1 MTARPTDSP
10 YLRALEDRVLIYD
23 GAMGT
28 SIQRFNLTPDDFGG
42 KALEGC
48 NDNLVLTRP
57 DVIQAIHE
65 SFLAVGCDVV
75 ETCTFQSTPRRLEE
89 WGLGD
94 KVRDINVAA
103 AKIARAAADK
113 HSTPD
118 KPRFVAAS
126 MGPTGMLP
134 SSSDPTLGNITY
146 EELARNFH
154 DQAQYLIE
162 GGVDLLLIETTQD
175 ILELKAAV
183 AGIEQ
188 LFKEIGR
195 RIPIQAQVT
204 LDVSGRMLLGTDIAS
219 AMTTLESL
227 GVDVIGLNCST
238 GPEHMREPIRYL
250 SENATLP
257 LSVIPNAGLPLNTG
271 VGEAVYP
278 LEPGPMAEA
287 LAEFVKD
294 FGVRI
299 VGGCCGTTPAHLEA
313 VVKAVH
319 EVEKKR
325 ATVGPRAEVGGN
337 GKRVRHHKVPRVSS
351 AMRAITLHQDP
362 PPLLVGE
369 RVNSQGSRKVKR
381 LLLADDYEGILE
393 VARDQ
398 VDSGAHVLD
407 VCVALTERADE
418 AEQMSKVVK
427 LLSMSVET
435 PLVIDSTEANVIEA
449 ALEHIP
455 GRGIVNSIN
464 MENGRK
470 RIDSVVPLVKKH
482 GAAVIALT
490 IDEVGMAKTR
500 ERKLEVAK
508 AIYTIVVDEYGL
520 APEDIIYDALTFTLA
535 TGDAEW
541 IDSGHETIEGIRLIK
556 RELPGVSTI
565 LGVSNVS
572 FGLTPEARA
581 VLNSVFLHHCVA
593 AGLDA
598 AIVNPAHITPYAEIS
613 EVERELAN
621 DLVFNKRPDAL
632 QRFIEYF
639 SKEEGAEKTEA
650 AEKADPTAGMS
661 PEQVIHWMILHRK
674 KEGIEDRLDAAGV
687 RENPVRVLNEV
698 LLPAMKEVGDKFGA
712 GELIL
717 PFVLQSAEVM
727 KKAVKHLEQF
737 LEKAEG
743 YTKGKVV
750 LATVYGD
757 VHDIGK
763 SLVNTILSNNGY
775 TVYDLGKQVPVN
787 TILEKAVEVE
797 ADAIGLSA
805 LLVSTSKQMPLAVK
819 ELDKRGMKIPVLI
832 GGAAI
837 NRRFGRRALFVEDE
851 REYDAGVFYCKD
863 AFEGLETMDKLQD
876 PASRE
881 DFIATNLE
889 TARTDVFL
897 RSTVGKEISSGDS
910 GGERSDVAADN
921 LVPASPFWGTRVLRD
936 IPIDEVF
943 ELLDLDELYRLQWGA
958 RGSGEKYDDTIR
970 NEFEPALER
979 LKKDAKANGWVKP
992 QAVYGYFPAQSLG
1005 NDVIIYDPAAYSSDG
1020 GSLREIAR
1028 FHFPRMVGRE
1038 RLCLADYIRST
1049 ESGDVDVVPIQI
1061 VTVGKEA
1068 TLHFE
1073 KLQGNNEYT
1082 EAFYSHGLAVEAA
1095 EAVAEWMH
1103 RRIKKELGIEAPH
1116 KFEDDQPARGGKR
1129 YSWGY
1134 GACPDLDDHA
1144 VAFKLLPAKEA
1155 LGMDLTE
1162 SFQILPEQSTAAII
1176 IHHPEAKYY
1185 AVRGQVDD
1193 AGARAESANAAAYA
1207 KGASA
1212 SKDDNAA
1219 ILKNAATEESDT
1231 VDEAAALERAESGEI
1246 SLAEARNDT

>member
-1 MTARPTDSP
+1 MSDKTARPQ
-10 YLRALEDRVLIYD
+10 YLDALDKRVLIYD

-28 SIQRFNLTPDDFGG
+28 NIQRYNLTPEDFGG

-48 NDNLVLTRP
+48 NDNLVRTRP

-75 ETCTFQSTPRRLEE
+75 ETCTFQSTPRRLNE

-94 KVRDINVAA
+94 KTQEINVNAA
-103 AKIARAAADK
+103 RLARAACDK
-113 HSTPD
+113 YSTPER
-118 KPRFVAAS
+118 PRFVAGS

-134 SSSDPTLGNITY
+134 SSSDPVLSQITY
-146 EELARNFH
+146 SELSENFYT
-154 DQAQYLIE
+154 QAKYLVE
-162 GGVDLLLIETTQD
+162 GGVDVLLIETSQD
-175 ILELKAAV
+175 ILEVKAAV
-183 AGIEQ
+183 AGIER
-188 LFKEIGR
+188 LFVELGR
-195 RIPIQAQVT
+195 RVPLQAQVT

-219 AMTTLESL
+219 AMTTLEAL

-250 SENATLP
+250 AEHATLP

-278 LEPGPMAEA
+278 LEPKPMADA
-287 LAEFVKD
+287 LSEFVRD

-299 VGGCCGTTPAHLEA
+299 VGGCCGTTPEHLSAIVGA
-313 VVKAVH
+313 VRKAEH
-319 EVEKKR
+319 SAAKASAR
-325 ATVGPRAEVGGN
+325 TVG
-337 GKRVRHHKVPRVSS
+337 HVPRVSS

-470 RIDSVVPLVKKH
+470 RIDAVVPLVKKH

-490 IDEVGMAKTR
+490 IDEIGMAKTR
-500 ERKLEVAK
+500 ERKLEIARK
-508 AIYTIVVDEYGL
+508 IYDIVVGEYGL
-520 APEDIIYDALTFTLA
+520 SPEDIIYDALTFTLA

-572 FGLTPEARA
+572 FGLTLEARS
-581 VLNSVFLHHCVA
+581 VLNSVFLHHCVQ

-598 AIVNPAHITPYAEIS
+598 AIVNPAHIRPYAEIS
-613 EVERELAN
+613 QEERTMAD

-632 QRFIEYF
+632 QKFIEYF
-639 SKEEGAEKTEA
+639 SAVGATASDNTVEKE
-650 AEKADPTAGMS
+650 DPTAGMT
-661 PEQVIHWMILHRK
+661 PDQKIHWMILHRK
-674 KEGIEDRLDAAGV
+674 KEGIELVLDEAGV
-687 RENPVRVLNEV
+687 REKPVRVLNEV

-775 TVYDLGKQVPVN
+775 TVFDLGKQVPVN
-787 TILEKAVEVE
+787 TILDKAVEVG

-805 LLVSTSKQMPLAVK
+805 LLVSTSKQMPLCVQ
-819 ELDKRGMKIPVLI
+819 ELDKRAMKIPVLI

-837 NRRFGRRALFVEDE
+837 NRRFGRRALFVDGE
-851 REYDAGVFYCKD
+851 RPYDSGVFYCKD
-863 AFEGLETMDKLQD
+863 AFEGLETMDRLQEPD
-876 PASRE
+876 ARE
-881 DFIATNLE
+881 SYVAANLDA
-889 TARTDVFL
+889 ARNDIFL
-897 RSTVGKEISSGDS
+897 NTGVGKDIAAGTTDET
-910 GGERSDVAADN
+910 RSDVAAN
-921 LVPASPFWGTRVLRD
+921 NPVPTPPFWGTRVLRD
-936 IPIDEVF
+936 IPLDEVF

-958 RGSGEKYDDTIR
+958 RGSGDQYKATVK
-970 NEFEPALER
+970 NEFEPTLAR
-979 LKKDAKANGWVKP
+979 LKEDAKKRGWLKP
-992 QAVYGYFPAQSLG
+992 QIAYGYFPVQSLG
-1005 NDVIIYDPAAYSSDG
+1005 NEIIVYDPAAYSSSA

-1028 FHFPRMVGRE
+1028 FRFPRMVGRE
-1038 RLCLADYIRST
+1038 RLCLADYVRATS
-1049 ESGDVDVVPIQI
+1049 SDVIDVLPLQI
-1061 VTVGKEA
+1061 VTVGEEA
-1068 TLHFE
+1068 SKRFE
-1073 KLQGNNEYT
+1073 ELQSANEYG
-1082 EAFYSHGLAVEAA
+1082 EAFYVHGLGVETA
-1095 EAVAEWMH
+1095 EALAEWSH
-1103 RRIKKELGIEAPH
+1103 RRIKSELGMPT
-1116 KFEDDQPARGGKR
+1116 GKR

-1134 GACPDLDDHA
+1134 GACPDLEDHA
-1144 VAFKLLPAKEA
+1144 VVFKLLPADA
-1155 LGMDLTE
+1155 LGMELTE
-1162 SFQILPEQSTAAII
+1162 SFQIIPEQSTAAVI

-1185 AVRGQVDD
+1185 AVRGV
-1193 AGARAESANAAAYA
+1193 
-1207 KGASA
+1207 
-1212 SKDDNAA
+1212 
-1219 ILKNAATEESDT
+1219 
-1231 VDEAAALERAESGEI
+1231 VDETGQPRK
-1246 SLAEARNDT
+1246 AEAAGV

>member
-1 MTARPTDSP
+1 MSERTTKSP
-10 YLRALEDRVLIYD
+10 YLEAIDRRVLVYD

-28 SIQRFNLTPDDFGG
+28 NIQRYNLTPEDFGG

-48 NDNLVLTRP
+48 NDHLVLTRP

-65 SFLAVGCDVV
+65 SFLAVGCDVI

-89 WGLGD
+89 WGIGE
-94 KVRDINVAA
+94 KTRDVNLAA
-103 AKIARAAADK
+103 ARIARAAADK
-113 HSTPD
+113 YSTPD
-118 KPRFVAAS
+118 RPRFVAAS
-126 MGPTGMLP
+126 LGPTGMLP
-134 SSSDPTLGNITY
+134 SSSDPALSQITFT
-146 EELARNFH
+146 ELSENYYQQSKF
-154 DQAQYLIE
+154 LVE
-162 GGVDLLLIETTQD
+162 GGVDLLLIETSQD
-175 ILELKAAV
+175 ILEVKAAV
-183 AGIEQ
+183 AGIER
-188 LFKEIGR
+188 LFAELGR

-227 GVDVIGLNCST
+227 KVDVIGLNCST

-250 SENATLP
+250 AEHATVP

-271 VGEAVYP
+271 TGDAIYP
-278 LEPGPMAEA
+278 LEPEPMARA
-287 LAEFVKD
+287 LSEFVRD
-294 FGVRI
+294 FGVRV
-299 VGGCCGTTPAHLEA
+299 VGGCCGTTPEHLSAIVEA
-313 VVKAVH
+313 VREA
-319 EVEKKR
+319 EKTPK
-325 ATVGPRAEVGGN
+325 PRPQVQN
-337 GKRVRHHKVPRVSS
+337 VPRVSS

-393 VARDQ
+393 VAREQ

-435 PLVIDSTEANVIEA
+435 PIVIDSTEADVIEK

-470 RIDSVVPLVKKH
+470 RIEAVLPLVKKH

-490 IDEVGMAKTR
+490 IDEIGMAKTR

-508 AIYTIVVDEYGL
+508 KIYDIVVGEYGL
-520 APEDIIYDALTFTLA
+520 APEDLIYDALTFTLA
-535 TGDAEW
+535 TGDEEW
-541 IDSGHETIEGIRLIK
+541 IDSGKETVEGIRLIK

-572 FGLTPEARA
+572 FGLTPEARG
-581 VLNSVFLHHCVA
+581 VLNSVFLHHCVQ

-598 AIVNPAHITPYAEIS
+598 AIVNPAHIRPYAEIS
-613 EVERELAN
+613 AHERELADN
-621 DLVFNKRPDAL
+621 LVFNKTPDSL

-639 SKEEGAEKTEA
+639 SNTGTSGTSAQAEKE
-650 AEKADPTAGMS
+650 DPTAGMT
-661 PEQVIHWMILHRK
+661 PEQKIHWMILHRK
-674 KEGIEDRLDAAGV
+674 KDGIEADLDAAGV
-687 RENPVRVLNEV
+687 RQNPVRVLNEV

-775 TVYDLGKQVPVN
+775 TVFDLGKQVPVN
-787 TILEKAVEVE
+787 TILDKAVEVG

-805 LLVSTSKQMPLAVK
+805 LLVSTSKQMPLCVQ
-819 ELDKRGMKIPVLI
+819 ELDRRGMTIPVLI

-837 NRRFGRRALFVEDE
+837 NRRFGRRALFVDGE
-851 REYDAGVFYCKD
+851 RPYGPGVFYCKD
-863 AFEGLETMDKLQD
+863 AFEGLETMDVLQD
-876 PASRE
+876 ADRRASFVAE
-881 DFIATNLE
+881 SLE
-889 TARTDVFL
+889 AARNDVFL
-897 RSTVGKEISSGDS
+897 RTTVGKDISVGDR
-910 GGERSDVAADN
+910 GGERSDIRSDN
-921 LVPASPFWGTRVLRD
+921 TIPRAPFFGTRVVRA
-936 IPIDEVF
+936 IPLDEVF
-943 ELLDLDELYRLQWGA
+943 ELLDLDELFRLQWGG
-958 RGSGEKYDDTIR
+958 RGSGEQYEATVRD
-970 NEFEPALER
+970 EFRPTLER
-979 LKKDAKANGWVKP
+979 LKAEAKRDGWIKP
-992 QAVYGYFPAQSLG
+992 EAVYGYFPVQTDG
-1005 NDVIIYDPAAYSSDG
+1005 NHVVVYDPAAFESDG

-1028 FHFPRMVGRE
+1028 FHFPRQEGRE
-1038 RLCLADYIRST
+1038 RLCLADYFRST
-1049 ESGDVDVVPIQI
+1049 ASQDVDVIALQL
-1061 VTVGKEA
+1061 VTVGDLA
-1068 TLHFE
+1068 TRRFDE
-1073 KLQGNNEYT
+1073 LQRAGEYT

-1103 RRIKKELGIEAPH
+1103 RRIRRELGIPGA
-1116 KFEDDQPARGGKR
+1116 QGKR

-1134 GACPDLDDHA
+1134 GACPDLDDHS
-1144 VAFKLLPAKEA
+1144 VVFRLLPAEEA
-1155 LGMDLTE
+1155 LGMTLT
-1162 SFQILPEQSTAAII
+1162 SAFQLVPEQSTAALIV
-1176 IHHPEAKYY
+1176 HHPEAKYY
-1185 AVRGQVDD
+1185 AVRGVVGEPTADSRQP
-1193 AGARAESANAAAYA
+1193 AADS
-1207 KGASA
+1207 G
-1212 SKDDNAA
+1212 
-1219 ILKNAATEESDT
+1219 
-1231 VDEAAALERAESGEI
+1231 EAAAARAGES
-1246 SLAEARNDT
+1246 AA

>member
-1 MTARPTDSP
+1 MSEARTKSA
-10 YLRALEDRVLIYD
+10 YLEAIDRRVLVYD

-28 SIQRFNLTPDDFGG
+28 NIQRYNLSAEDFGG
-42 KALEGC
+42 KSLEGC
-48 NDNLVLTRP
+48 NDHLVLTRP
-57 DVIQAIHE
+57 GVIQAIHE

-89 WGLGD
+89 WGIGE
-94 KVRDINVAA
+94 KTRDVNLAA
-103 AKIARAAADK
+103 ARIARAAADK
-113 HSTPD
+113 YSTPD
-118 KPRFVAAS
+118 HPRFVAAS

-134 SSSDPTLGNITY
+134 SSSDPALSKITFQELSDNYY
-146 EELARNFH
+146 E
-154 DQAQYLIE
+154 QAKYLVE
-162 GGVDLLLIETTQD
+162 GGVDLLLIETSQD
-175 ILELKAAV
+175 ILEVKAAV
-183 AGIEQ
+183 AGIER
-188 LFKEIGR
+188 LFVEIGR

-219 AMTTLESL
+219 AMTTLEAL
-227 GVDVIGLNCST
+227 KVDVIGLNCST

-250 SENATLP
+250 AEHATVP

-278 LEPGPMAEA
+278 LEPAPMAQA
-287 LAEFVKD
+287 LSEFVRD

-299 VGGCCGTTPAHLEA
+299 VGGCCGTTPEHLSAIVEGVRQA
-313 VVKAVH
+313 EKAP
-319 EVEKKR
+319 K
-325 ATVGPRAEVGGN
+325 PRP
-337 GKRVRHHKVPRVSS
+337 HIQHVPRVSS

-393 VARDQ
+393 VAREQ

-435 PLVIDSTEANVIEA
+435 PIVIDSTEADVIEA

-470 RIDSVVPLVKKH
+470 RIEAVVPLVKKH

-490 IDEVGMAKTR
+490 IDEIGMAKTR

-508 AIYTIVVDEYGL
+508 KIYDIVVGEYGL
-520 APEDIIYDALTFTLA
+520 SAEDLIYDALTFTLA
-535 TGDAEW
+535 TGDEEW
-541 IDSGHETIEGIRLIK
+541 INSGKETVEGIRLIK

-572 FGLTPEARA
+572 FGLTPEARG
-581 VLNSVFLHHCVA
+581 VLNSVFLHHCVQ

-598 AIVNPAHITPYAEIS
+598 AIVNPAHIRPYAEIS
-613 EVERELAN
+613 AAEREMAD

-639 SKEEGAEKTEA
+639 ASVGGTGASAQAEKE
-650 AEKADPTAGMS
+650 DPTAGMTA
-661 PEQVIHWMILHRK
+661 EQKIHWMILHRK
-674 KEGIEDRLDAAGV
+674 KEGIEDQLDAAGV
-687 RENPVRVLNEV
+687 RTQPVRVLNEV

-727 KKAVKHLEQF
+727 KKAVRHLEQF

-775 TVYDLGKQVPVN
+775 TVFDLGKQVPVN
-787 TILEKAVEVE
+787 TILDKAVEVG

-805 LLVSTSKQMPLAVK
+805 LLVSTSKQMPLCVQ
-819 ELDKRGMKIPVLI
+819 ELDKRGIQIPVLI

-837 NRRFGRRALFVEDE
+837 NRRFGRRALFVEGE
-851 REYDAGVFYCKD
+851 RAYDSGVFYCKD
-863 AFEGLETMDKLQD
+863 AFEGLETMDVLQD
-876 PASRE
+876 AERRRP
-881 DFIATNLE
+881 FVVKNLDD
-889 TARTDVFL
+889 ARNDVFL
-897 RSTVGKEISSGDS
+897 RTTVGKDIGAGDA
-910 GGERSDVAADN
+910 GGTRSDVASDN
-921 LVPASPFWGTRVLRD
+921 PLPSPPFWGTRVIRD
-936 IPIDEVF
+936 IPLDEVF

-958 RGSGEKYDDTIR
+958 RGSGDQYKATVK
-970 NEFEPALER
+970 NEFEPTLAR
-979 LKKDAKANGWVKP
+979 LKADAVARKWLAP
-992 QAVYGYFPAQSLG
+992 QAVYGYFPVQSIA
-1005 NDVIIYDPAAYSSDG
+1005 NDIVVYDPAAYQSDG

-1038 RLCLADYIRST
+1038 RLCLADYFRSS
-1049 ESGDVDVVPIQI
+1049 ESGDVDVVALQI
-1061 VTVGKEA
+1061 VTVGDAASRE
-1068 TLHFE
+1068 FDR
-1073 KLQGNNEYT
+1073 LQSANEYS
-1082 EAFYSHGLAVEAA
+1082 EAYYTHGLAVEAA

-1103 RRIKKELGIEAPH
+1103 LRIKRELGL
-1116 KFEDDQPARGGKR
+1116 DTGKR

-1144 VAFKLLPAKEA
+1144 TVFKLLPAAEA
-1155 LGMDLTE
+1155 LGMGLTE
-1162 SFQILPEQSTAAII
+1162 SFQLLPEQSTAAII
-1176 IHHPEAKYY
+1176 VHHPEAKYY
-1185 AVRGQVDD
+1185 AVRGAAD
-1193 AGARAESANAAAYA
+1193 A
-1207 KGASA
+1207 
-1212 SKDDNAA
+1212 D
-1219 ILKNAATEESDT
+1219 LATEP
-1231 VDEAAALERAESGEI
+1231 VAAG
-1246 SLAEARNDT
+1246 

>member
-1 MTARPTDSP
+1 MTERTIESP
-10 YLRALEDRVLIYD
+10 YLQALSRRVLIYD

-28 SIQRFNLTPDDFGG
+28 NIQRYNLSAEDFGG
-42 KALEGC
+42 KSLEGC

-75 ETCTFQSTPRRLEE
+75 ETCTFQSTPRRLKE

-94 KVRDINVAA
+94 KVREINVAA
-103 AKIARAAADK
+103 ARLARAAADK
-113 HSTPD
+113 YSTPD
-118 KPRFVAAS
+118 QPRFVAAS

-134 SSSDPTLGNITY
+134 SSSDPVLSQITY
-146 EELARNFH
+146 TELADNFYE
-154 DQAQYLIE
+154 QAKYLVE
-162 GGVDLLLIETTQD
+162 GGVDLLLIETSQD
-175 ILELKAAV
+175 ILEVKAAV
-183 AGIEQ
+183 AGIER
-188 LFKEIGR
+188 LFTEIGR
-195 RIPIQAQVT
+195 RLPLQTQVT

-238 GPEHMREPIRYL
+238 GPEHMREPVRYL
-250 SENATLP
+250 SEHATLP

-271 VGEAVYP
+271 IGEAVYP
-278 LEPGPMAEA
+278 LEPQPMATA
-287 LAEFVKD
+287 LSEFVKD

-299 VGGCCGTTPAHLEA
+299 VGGCCGTTPEHLSAIVGAVREA
-313 VVKAVH
+313 
-319 EVEKKR
+319 ER
-325 ATVGPRAEVGGN
+325 ASKPAN
-337 GKRVRHHKVPRVSS
+337 HAQHVPRVSS

-369 RVNSQGSRKVKR
+369 RVNAQGSRKVKR

-393 VARDQ
+393 VAREQ

-407 VCVALTERADE
+407 VCVALTERGDE

-490 IDEVGMAKTR
+490 IDEIGMAKTR

-508 AIYTIVVDEYGL
+508 KIYDIVVGEYGL
-520 APEDIIYDALTFTLA
+520 APEDLIYDALTFTLA

-541 IDSGHETIEGIRLIK
+541 IDSGKETVEGIRLIK

-572 FGLTPEARA
+572 FGLTPEARG
-581 VLNSVFLHHCVA
+581 VLNSVFLHHCVQ

-598 AIVNPAHITPYAEIS
+598 AIVNPAHIRPYAEIS
-613 EVERELAN
+613 AGERELAD

-639 SKEEGAEKTEA
+639 SSVGGVGAAAQVEKE
-650 AEKADPTAGMS
+650 DPTAGMT
-661 PEQVIHWMILHRK
+661 PNEKIHWMILHRK
-674 KEGIEDRLDAAGV
+674 KEGIEEQLDAAGV
-687 RENPVRVLNEV
+687 REHPVKVLNEV

-727 KKAVKHLEQF
+727 KKAVKHLELF

-775 TVYDLGKQVPVN
+775 TVFDLGKQVPVN
-787 TILEKAVEVE
+787 TILDKAVEVG

-805 LLVSTSKQMPLAVK
+805 LLVSTSKQMPLCVQ
-819 ELDKRGMKIPVLI
+819 ELDKRGMQIPVLI

-837 NRRFGRRALFVEDE
+837 NRRFGRRALFVEGE
-851 REYDAGVFYCKD
+851 RAYDSGVFYCKD
-863 AFEGLETMDKLQD
+863 AFEGLETMDVLQD
-876 PASRE
+876 PKKRGL
-881 DFIATNLE
+881 FVVKNLDD
-889 TARTDVFL
+889 ARNDVFL
-897 RSTVGKEISSGDS
+897 RTTVGKDIAVGDA
-910 GGERSDVAADN
+910 GGDRSDVAAN
-921 LVPASPFWGTRVLRD
+921 NPLPSPPFWGTRVIRD
-936 IPIDEVF
+936 VPIDEVF
-943 ELLDLDELYRLQWGA
+943 DLLDLDELYRLQWGA
-958 RGSGEKYDDTIR
+958 RGSGDQYKSTIK

-979 LKKDAKANGWVKP
+979 LKKDAVKNEWIKP
-992 QAVYGYFPAQSLG
+992 QVVYGYFPAQSQG

-1038 RLCLADYIRST
+1038 RLCLADYVRSVD
-1049 ESGDVDVVPIQI
+1049 SGDVDVLPLQI

-1068 TLHFE
+1068 TKRFE
-1073 KLQGNNEYT
+1073 ELQGKNEYT
-1082 EAFYSHGLAVEAA
+1082 EAFYSHGLSVEAA
-1095 EAVAEWMH
+1095 EAVAEWSH
-1103 RRIKKELGIEAPH
+1103 RRIKQELGVP
-1116 KFEDDQPARGGKR
+1116 DGKR

-1144 VAFKLLPAKEA
+1144 IVFKLLPAKEA

-1162 SFQILPEQSTAAII
+1162 AFQLLPEQSTAAVI

-1185 AVRGQVDD
+1185 AVRGSAAD
-1193 AGARAESANAAAYA
+1193 AS
-1207 KGASA
+1207 S
-1212 SKDDNAA
+1212 
-1219 ILKNAATEESDT
+1219 LP
-1231 VDEAAALERAESGEI
+1231 EAAVA
-1246 SLAEARNDT
+1246 